1 MKIADLHND
10 LLTGCDDKLSRLSL
24 YKNSDIEV
32 VTAYFRGGN
41 TLAKAVC
48 DINKYL
54 SVKPK
59 NCHLAF
65 EDVGYTDLNRID
77 CLLKFIPL
85 YVSLTWN
92 GENALGYGC
101 DYQDNDIKK
110 DGLNLI
116 KKINEYNIAI
126 DCAHISRKGFYTL
139 AEKSK
144 TFLCSHT
151 AFDGVYKH
159 KRNVTDEQ
167 IKIII
172 DKGGVIGLCLYS
184 EFISDK
190 KTVMVNDIIRHID
203 YFVNK
208 FGFNNLCIGT
218 DFFGAKNFVAKIN
231 NYQKMIKIVEKL
243 KKIGYNI
250 NAVENVFYKNA
261 INFIKKVCENQR
273 FVQ

>member
-10 LLTGCDDKLSRLSL
+10 LLTGCDDKLSQLSL
-24 YKNSDIEV
+24 YKNSPIEV

-65 EDVGYTDLNRID
+65 EDIGYTDLHRID
-77 CLLKFIPL
+77 CLLKFIPI
-85 YVSLTWN
+85 YVSFTWN
-92 GENALGYGC
+92 GENSLGYGC
-101 DYQDNDIKK
+101 DFQEEDLKNEGIS
-110 DGLNLI
+110 LI
-116 KKINEYNIAI
+116 KKVNDYNVAI
-126 DCAHISRKGFYTL
+126 DCAHVSRKGFYTL
-139 AEKSK
+139 ADRAN

-159 KRNVTDEQ
+159 KRNITDEQ

-172 DKGGVIGLCLYS
+172 EKGGVVGLCLYS
-184 EFISDK
+184 DFLSNK
-190 KTVMVNDIIRHID
+190 KRATINDIVLHID

-208 FGFNNLCIGT
+208 FGYDNLCIGT
-218 DFFGAKNFVAKIN
+218 DFFGAKNFVSNIN

-250 NAVENVFYKNA
+250 KAVESIFFENA
-261 INFIKKVCENQR
+261 IKFLKKVHDNQR
-273 FVQ
+273 FVK